1 MKEPRI
7 DALLDPS
14 YLSDLAGLEL
24 VEVRARREE
33 GNDVEMNLS
42 YLRRM
47 IQGRLD
53 IVVDERDRRIQ
64 GSGGSDLA
72 SLVERLP
79 EILSDRVHAPGF
91 GRLPTSLAP
100 AEVGPEA
107 TARLDAIAPADR
119 MVEIFGLSDQEL
131 DKLVDAL
138 GKLEAEVS
146 GQRRR
151 LHDVL
156 SSLQGELIRR
166 YRSGEANVDS
176 LLK

>member
-1 MKEPRI
+1 
-7 DALLDPS
+7 L
-14 YLSDLAGLEL
+14 DLAQ
-24 VEVRARREE
+24 VRSRREE
-33 GNDVEMNLS
+33 GNNVEMELS

-53 IVVDERDRRIQ
+53 IVIDERDRRIQ
-64 GSGGSDLA
+64 GKGGSDVA

-79 EILSDRVHAPGF
+79 GILADRVHAPGL
-91 GRLPTSLAP
+91 GRLPTFMAP
-100 AEVGPEA
+100 AELGPEA

-119 MVEIFGLSDQEL
+119 MVEIPGLPDREL
-131 DKLVDAL
+131 NSLVEAL
-138 GKLEAEVS
+138 GALEADVS
-146 GQRRR
+146 AQRRK

-156 SSLQGELIRR
+156 LVMQEELIRR